1 MKLLKSNIKSKLET
15 AYIDRATKNVYNPET
30 GEMTKEFEESQK
42 LNSSTVW
49 TGEPN
54 PKYKW
59 TKYEFL
65 FLPLSWFIFFAAIFW
80 MIALKEVT
88 FLYIFAVLLLLIGLY
103 CIFFRNHHK
112 KKKRK
117 KYSYEI
123 TETDITI
130 IYTRGKNVKVRQ
142 LPLENL
148 KYVGYSIRK
157 NNVGTLYFNFPN
169 NYKDIFTLIFANSGL
184 GKFDEQIYAFF
195 EIDDADDLL
204 NQLKAKFGD
213 TVKFERL

>member
-1 MKLLKSNIKSKLET
+1 MKSNVKAKLET
-15 AYIDRATKNVYNPET
+15 AYVDRATRKIYNPEI
-30 GEMTKEFEESQK
+30 GDMTEVIDESQK
-42 LNSSTVW
+42 LNASTVW
-49 TGEPN
+49 SGEPN

-59 TKYEFL
+59 TKYEWL

-80 MIALKEVT
+80 MVALKEVT
-88 FLYIFAVLLLLIGLY
+88 YLYVFAVLLLLIGIY

-112 KKKRK
+112 KKKRM

-130 IYTRGKNVKVRQ
+130 VYTRGRNIKVRQ

-148 KYVGYSIRK
+148 KYISYHLRK

-169 NYKDIFTLIFANSGL
+169 DYKDVFTLIFANSGL

-195 EIDDADDLL
+195 EISDADDLIE
-204 NQLKAKFGD
+204 QLKAKFGD
-213 TVKFERL
+213 TVLFEKI

>member
-1 MKLLKSNIKSKLET
+1 MKSNIKSKLET

-204 NQLKAKFGD
+204 SQLKAKFGD